1 MQALAPFMAVD
12 VACPS
17 FGVQVTVVVF
27 VMVFGSSAVNSL
39 EPLSL
44 ISDRI
49 VNLSNCLLT
58 V

>member
-1 MQALAPFMAVD
+1 MQALTPFMAVD

-27 VMVFGSSAVNSL
+27 VMVFGVSAITPSNLV
-39 EPLSL
+39 
-44 ISDRI
+44 SDRT
-49 VNLSNCLLT
+49 VSLSNCLLT